1 MQDLV
6 LMPTPLQNRDS
17 KLLLASGSF
26 SRRKMLE
33 DVGLDFDV
41 QVGNVNE
48 DILKAAGKR
57 EGWKPEAVALGL
69 AEAKALS
76 VQQPDAFII
85 GADQMLSCDSVWYDK
100 PKDLAQAREQLL
112 ALRGHTHIL
121 HTAVVLCRN
130 GQVVWQHVDQP
141 RLTMRLFSE
150 AFLDAYLQT
159 EGPACLASVGAY
171 RLEGPG
177 LQLFAYIEGDSFSI
191 QGLPLL
197 PLLEVLREMKVIF
210 Y

>member
-41 QVGNVNE
+41 QVGDVNE
-48 DILKAAGKR
+48 SILKTAGQR
-57 EGWKPEAVALGL
+57 EGWRPEAVALAL

-76 VQQPDAFII
+76 VQQPGAFVI
-85 GADQMLSCDSVWYDK
+85 GADQMLSCDSIWYDK
-100 PKDLAQAREQLL
+100 PKDLAQARAQLL
-112 ALRGHTHIL
+112 ALRGNTHIL
-121 HTAVVLCRN
+121 HTAVVICRN
-130 GQVVWQHVDQP
+130 GQVLWQHVDQP

-150 AFLDAYLQT
+150 TFLNAYLQT
-159 EGPACLASVGAY
+159 EGTACLASVGAY

-177 LQLFAYIEGDSFSI
+177 LQLFAHVEGDAFSI

-197 PLLEVLREMKVIF
+197 PLLEALREMNVIF